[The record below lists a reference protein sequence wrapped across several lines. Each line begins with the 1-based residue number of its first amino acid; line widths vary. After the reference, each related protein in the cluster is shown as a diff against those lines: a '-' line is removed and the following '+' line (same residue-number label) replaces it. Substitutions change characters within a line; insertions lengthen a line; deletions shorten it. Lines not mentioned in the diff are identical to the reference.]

1 MRLVERLRR
10 ELLPR
15 LSTCVEYGDWREC
28 VHEGA
33 RSEYDYQ
40 AMPEIKE
47 ANGCNNTVS
56 LESFISFPV
65 LKLMKI
71 PLRLSQ
77 KVLSFNAPVAQIV
90 IARSRKHRAR
100 IQYISQ
106 IKGEILIMKLC
117 EAPLVGLHEV
127 HHGRLSEAE
136 SQKYFQQLIDAGKF
150 VLNGVEHAEF
160 SCPSR
165 YPVGAKSL
173 IQRILDPNHEMN
185 ASWSRSN
192 LAAHEE
198 VINLATWQPG
208 SP

>member
-1 MRLVERLRR
+1 MVVRKVGRTIE
-10 ELLPR
+10 EG
-15 LSTCVEYGDWREC
+15 TFAKVKYACVEYGDRREC
-28 VHEGA
+28 VHEGD

-65 LKLMKI
+65 LKLMKK

-90 IARSRKHRAR
+90 IARSRKHRAG

-106 IKGEILIMKLC
+106 
-117 EAPLVGLHEV
+117 V

-136 SQKYFQQLIDAGKF
+136 SQQYFQQLID
-150 VLNGVEHAEF
+150 GVDYCHSKGVYHRDLKPENLF
-160 SCPSR
+160 SM
-165 YPVGAKSL
+165 G
-173 IQRILDPNHEMN
+173 N

-198 VINLATWQPG
+198 VINLAAHEADD
-208 SP
+208 